1 MSNSTASSAAAST
14 VNATVLRDGRR
25 TSVRTKICGVTR
37 VEDAVAAIDLGAA
50 MIGLNFYPPS
60 PRYLTPESAGELV
73 RAVGQERPD
82 GAQDLQWVGV
92 FVDESVSE
100 MARIAEAAHL
110 DLIQLHGDEDP
121 AAMASEMAEM
131 GDLATKIVK
140 VFRVRPAA
148 SGETNRDVGRE
159 VARKMEPWRALGVWG
174 FLVDTH
180 HPDLYGGT
188 GESWDFAS
196 LRALA
201 ERDDVRMLLAGGL
214 SPDNVRAALSAC
226 RPWGLDLCSGVESEP
241 GLKDFHLMRRLF
253 EEIHHGTTRPAT

>member
-1 MSNSTASSAAAST
+1 MSTSTAST
-14 VNATVLRDGRR
+14 G
-25 TSVRTKICGVTR
+25 VRTKICGVTR
-37 VEDAVAAIDLGAA
+37 VDDAVAAIDLGAA

-60 PRYLTPESAGELV
+60 PRYLTPEAAGELV
-73 RAVGQERPD
+73 RAVRLERPAA
-82 GAQDLQWVGV
+82 AQDVLWVGV
-92 FVDESVSE
+92 FVDESASE
-100 MARIAEAAHL
+100 MARIAETAHL

-121 AAMASEMAEM
+121 AEMA
-131 GDLATKIVK
+131 DLAAKTIK
-140 VFRVRPAA
+140 VLRVRPAT
-148 SGETNRDVGRE
+148 SGETIHDVGRE
-159 VARKMEPWRALGVWG
+159 VPRKMEPWRALGVWG

-196 LRALA
+196 LRTLA

-214 SPDNVRAALSAC
+214 SPSNVRAALSAC
-226 RPWGLDLCSGVESEP
+226 RPWGLDLCSGVEAEP